1 MILCRFSS
9 ASIILYGIKYYV
21 KEILL
26 SKILTYSFASQTVKI
41 NENFLHLSLFIQ
53 KTTGQLIYYKTK
65 NKNKKTSNRH
75 LTASSVRSQILPS
88 DGSFSSN
95 ECASVRF
102 NFPLNCY
109 VLCGNESEKHTLYV
123 TRKPLRLFTR
133 TISLCILDLI

>member
-1 MILCRFSS
+1 MILCQFSS

-21 KEILL
+21 REILL
-26 SKILTYSFASQTVKI
+26 SKIVTYSFASQTVKI

-95 ECASVRF
+95 ECAGVRF

-109 VLCGNESEKHTLYV
+109 VFCGNESEKHTLYV
-123 TRKPLRLFTR
+123 TRKPLRLFTH